1 MVENILIFSII
12 LIAFVIIAFLILF
25 IIITVYLT
33 KRLSELSK
41 AITLLVSTLTK
52 KSNELIEQATNTLKS
67 AENSITDEKD
77 IKTQRLIK
85 NIFRS
90 IAFALEIVSM
100 FKKTKKEGDKN
111 GEGRK

>member
-1 MVENILIFSII
+1 MVDNILIFSII
-12 LIAFVIIAFLILF
+12 IVAFVILALLILLIF
-25 IIITVYLT
+25 ITIYLT

-41 AITLLVSTLTK
+41 AITELISTITK
-52 KSNELIEQATNTLKS
+52 KSDELLDQATKTLKT
-67 AENSITDEKD
+67 AENSLTDEKD
-77 IKTQRLIK
+77 MKTQRLIK

-100 FKKTKKEGDKN
+100 FKKTKKEGKKD

>member
-41 AITLLVSTLTK
+41 AITVLVSTLTK

-67 AENSITDEKD
+67 AEKSIADEKD
-77 IKTQRLIK
+77 LKNQQLLK
-85 NIFRS
+85 NIFKGVVYG
-90 IAFALEIVSM
+90 LELYNM
-100 FKKTKKEGDKN
+100 FKKTRKGESIN